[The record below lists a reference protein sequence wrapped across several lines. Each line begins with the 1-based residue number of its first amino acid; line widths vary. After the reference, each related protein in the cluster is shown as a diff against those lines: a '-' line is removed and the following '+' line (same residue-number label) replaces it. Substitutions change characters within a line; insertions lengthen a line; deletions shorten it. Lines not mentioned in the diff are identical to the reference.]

1 VINLNIH
8 QSKFLRVVDLQGMA
22 HRSTLPS
29 EIGWLIYLQYLGLA
43 RTGLK
48 KLPRSIKN
56 LHRLQ
61 TLDISS
67 TEIKHV
73 PNGLWWIK
81 SLRHV
86 LAEQLDN
93 GPTNTNALQNLQ
105 TLHTVQCK
113 GSALKKLINLRSLR
127 LWGIDKKLMLVE
139 CLGRMECLKFLDL
152 AAKNGVELPLIKVL
166 TMFGLRSLQQLKLD
180 GPVNKEGSREVH
192 TYLLHKLTKLEL
204 QNSGMEQEHIDLI
217 AQVPNLAGLILGK
230 DSYTETQM
238 KIPTNGFPELKELQ
252 INNLGKLTDWTF
264 AQDAGSTLKQLQ
276 RVSILNCT
284 ALKKIPDELRTLQH
298 LVLFAARNSPVN
310 FPSGKFE
317 SAEKLSIIKEESE
330 DKVCPSNVK
339 EAHD

>member
-81 SLRHV
+81 ALRHV
-86 LAEQLDN
+86 LAERLEN

-166 TMFGLRSLQQLKLD
+166 TMFGLRSLQHLKLD

-192 TYLLHKLTKLEL
+192 AYLLHKLTKLEL

-230 DSYTETQM
+230 DSYTGKEM
-238 KIPTNGFPELKELQ
+238 KIPTDGFPELKELQ
-252 INNLGKLTDWTF
+252 INNLGKLTSWTF
-264 AQDAGSTLKQLQ
+264 AQDGGSAPAGSTLKQLQ

-284 ALKKIPDELRTLQH
+284 ALTKIPDELRKLQH
-298 LVLFAARNSPVN
+298 LVLLAVRSSPVN

-317 SAEKLSIIKEESE
+317 SAKKLSIIKEENE
-330 DKVCPSNVK
+330 GKVCPST
-339 EAHD
+339 